1 MPTLKR
7 RALAVHRR
15 LLRAYGEPVWR
26 VRLPPVDELV
36 STLLSQSTND
46 LNRDRA
52 FEQLRA
58 RFPASDRSTASSGGE
73 HSSDPSA
80 KPGPSL
86 DRPSV
91 DWEGVRD
98 APLAQVVD
106 AIRSAGLANQKAP
119 RMQQVLR
126 SITEERGR
134 LDIGFLAGL
143 PAEEAR
149 TWLMQFKGVGP
160 KTAAIVLQFS
170 LGIPAFPV
178 DTHIH
183 RVSGRLGLRPPR
195 ASAEASHAILAGLFP
210 VSSYTTAHLNLI
222 RHGREVCQA
231 RRPRCEVCVLTD
243 LCEYYEKVVAPTRR
257 RGASVSAAKRRPR
270 SHARGKKRKRVSA

>member
-1 MPTLKR
+1 VPFLKR

-26 VRLPPVDELV
+26 VPLPPLDELV

-52 FEQLRA
+52 FTQLRA
-58 RFPASDRSTASSGGE
+58 RFPSPDGSGT
-73 HSSDPSA
+73 S
-80 KPGPSL
+80 
-86 DRPSV
+86 
-91 DWEGVRD
+91 WEAVRD
-98 APLAQVVD
+98 ASLPAVVD
-106 AIRSAGLANQKAP
+106 AIRVAGLANQKAP

-134 LDIGFLAGL
+134 LDLGFLASL

-149 TWLMQFKGVGP
+149 AWLMKFKGVGP

-195 ASAEASHAILAGLFP
+195 ASAEASHEILAGLFP
-210 VSSYTTAHLNLI
+210 ASSYTTAHLNLI

-257 RGASVSAAKRRPR
+257 RGASSSAAARRPVPK
-270 SHARGKKRKRVSA
+270 ARGKKNRKRVSA

>member
-1 MPTLKR
+1 M
-7 RALAVHRR
+7 
-15 LLRAYGEPVWR
+15 
-26 VRLPPVDELV
+26 RLPPLDELI

-52 FEQLRA
+52 FTQLRV
-58 RFPASDRSTASSGGE
+58 RFPT
-73 HSSDPSA
+73 
-80 KPGPSL
+80 
-86 DRPSV
+86 
-91 DWEGVRD
+91 WEMVRD
-98 APLAQVVD
+98 APLALVVD
-106 AIRSAGLANQKAP
+106 AIRIAGLANQKAP

-134 LDIGFLAGL
+134 LDLGFLAGL

-149 TWLMQFKGVGP
+149 AWLMKFKGVGP

-195 ASAEASHAILAGLFP
+195 ARAEASHAILAGLFP
-210 VSSYTTAHLNLI
+210 ASTYTTAHLNLI

-231 RRPRCEVCVLTD
+231 RRPLCEVCVLTD
-243 LCEYYEKVVAPTRR
+243 LCEYYQKVVAPARR
-257 RGASVSAAKRRPR
+257 SRTAGRKTAGRPGSAAGR
-270 SHARGKKRKRVSA
+270 KKKVGGRA